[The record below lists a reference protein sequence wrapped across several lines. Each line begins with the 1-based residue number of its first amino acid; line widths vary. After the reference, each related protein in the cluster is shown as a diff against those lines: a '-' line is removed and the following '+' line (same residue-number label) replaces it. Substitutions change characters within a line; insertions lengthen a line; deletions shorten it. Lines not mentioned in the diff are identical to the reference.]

1 MNLKNQPDNNNQDYS
16 QGYNQNYNQSYN
28 QSYDQNYNQGY
39 NQNYTQNYN
48 QGYNQN
54 YGQGYAQAYNQSYGN
69 FQELTAQKYNLIIGG
84 TLLYGF
90 IINCLMIQF
99 CFDAIASVFIG
110 SPIMFY
116 ITYFVMV
123 FAGTMMVSKST
134 SVAVSFIGYN
144 LIVVP
149 LGMIIALVVNA
160 YAAAGYSSVIATA
173 FAITAVVTL
182 IMMFVSSA
190 YPEFFLSIGRTLLV
204 TMLITLVV
212 ELVFGFMGFDLG
224 VIDYI
229 VVLIFCGWIGYDWA
243 RANSVPRTTY
253 NAIDAAA
260 NLYVDIVNLF
270 LRIMRILARSSNN

>member
-1 MNLKNQPDNNNQDYS
+1 MNQYDNNNQGYN
-16 QGYNQNYNQSYN
+16 QGYNQNYA
-28 QSYDQNYNQGY
+28 QNYNQGY

-48 QGYNQN
+48 QGY
-54 YGQGYAQAYNQSYGN
+54 AQAYNQGYSN
-69 FQELTAQKYNLIIGG
+69 FQELTAQKYNMIIGG

-99 CFDAIASVFIG
+99 CFDAIANIFIG
-110 SPIMFY
+110 SPIVFY
-116 ITYFVMV
+116 IAYFVMV
-123 FAGTMMVSKST
+123 FAGCAMVNKST
-134 SVAVSFIGYN
+134 STALSFIGYN

-160 YAAAGYSSVIATA
+160 YAAAGYSSIIATA

-182 IMMFVSSA
+182 VMMFVSSI
-190 YPEFFLSIGRTLLV
+190 YPQFFLSLGRTLFV
-204 TMLITLVV
+204 TMLVTLIV
-212 ELVFGFMGFDLG
+212 ELIFGFIGFDLG
-224 VIDYI
+224 IIDYV

-243 RANSVPRTTY
+243 RANNVPKTTY